1 MPCLDTCTR
10 QICTINVYDNATLR
24 DITYINER
32 VPPGI
37 MYLNI
42 FKTEQN
48 VLFILCVFVFN
59 YNIRIVHL
67 VAVHSNDLTWRV
79 IHC

>member
-1 MPCLDTCTR
+1 LDTCTR

-24 DITYINER
+24 DMTYINER
-32 VPPGI
+32 VPPGL

-48 VLFILCVFVFN
+48 VLFILCVILCSITIYV
-59 YNIRIVHL
+59 YSI
-67 VAVHSNDLTWRV
+67 
-79 IHC
+79 